1 MGIGSILGTYGD
13 FVLGTG
19 QSTVTDAIKNTIKY
33 RKAHGLSYGRA
44 FTTGVVRGVKKS
56 NTKLKINGGFF
67 KSLKTGLSAIPNGWK
82 AGKGFG
88 KLTGAIKGCGKA
100 MPALFAGLLVLGEI
114 PNVYKA
120 VRDKGVVQGLKE
132 VGKTA
137 VRLTAGAACGTILGA
152 LLAPIPGGSL
162 VGGMGG
168 WMLGDWLASK
178 IVGKSYSEKVAE
190 AEEQKNPQ
198 EASNTPVA
206 TGGDVAKG
214 ENVAMGDVQYP
225 SIHAN
230 DFGPYRPYS
239 NIFFNNPAA
248 YADFGA
254 RMPGQE
260 NTLPGYASMGTM
272 MPMMGGVTNNQS
284 GNLLD
289 NVDPKANLLNTANA
303 RKTYTPQSQIQQG
316 ANLDLSR

>member
-19 QSTVTDAIKNTIKY
+19 QSTVSDAIKNTIKY
-33 RKAHGLSYGRA
+33 RKAHGLSYGKA

-56 NTKLKINGGFF
+56 NVKLKINGGFF

-100 MPALFAGLLVLGEI
+100 MPALFAGIMVLGEI

-137 VRLTAGAACGTILGA
+137 TRLTAGAICGTVLGA
-152 LLAPIPGGSL
+152 VLAPIPGGSL
-162 VGGMGG
+162 IGGMGG

-178 IVGKSYSEKVAE
+178 VVGKSYSEKIAE
-190 AEEQKNPQ
+190 TEEQNNQ
-198 EASNTPVA
+198 QGASNNPTV
-206 TGGDVAKG
+206 TGGVTG
-214 ENVAMGDVQYP
+214 TEGNVAIGDVQYP
-225 SIHAN
+225 SIDIN
-230 DFGPYRPYS
+230 DFGPYRPYA

-272 MPMMGGVTNNQS
+272 MPMIGGVANNQS

-289 NVDPKANLLNTANA
+289 NVDSKANLLNTAKA
-303 RKTYTPQSQIQQG
+303 YTQKAQIQQG

>member
-19 QSTVTDAIKNTIKY
+19 QSTVSDAITNSIKN
-33 RKAHGLSYGRA
+33 RKASGHSYVKA
-44 FTTGVVRGVKKS
+44 FRTGITDGFKQS
-56 NTKLKINGGFF
+56 HANINTSGGFF

-100 MPALFAGLLVLGEI
+100 MPALFAGIMVLGEI

-132 VGKTA
+132 VGKTV

-152 LLAPIPGGSL
+152 ALSFIPGGSIL
-162 VGGMGG
+162 SGMGG

-178 IVGKSYSEKVAE
+178 VVGKSYSEKIAE
-190 AEEQKNPQ
+190 AEEQNNQQ
-198 EASNTPVA
+198 EASNNPTV
-206 TGGDVAKG
+206 TGGVTG
-214 ENVAMGDVQYP
+214 TEGNVAIGDVQYP
-225 SIHAN
+225 SIDIN
-230 DFGPYRPYS
+230 DFGPYRPYA

-272 MPMMGGVTNNQS
+272 MPMIGGVANNQS

-289 NVDPKANLLNTANA
+289 NVDSKANLLNTANV

-316 ANLDLSR
+316 ANLDLTK

>member
-19 QSTVTDAIKNTIKY
+19 QSTVSDAIKNTIKY
-33 RKAHGLSYGRA
+33 RKAHGLSYGKA

-56 NTKLKINGGFF
+56 NVKLKINGGFF

-100 MPALFAGLLVLGEI
+100 MPALFAGIMVLSEI

-137 VRLTAGAACGTILGA
+137 TRLTAGAICGTVLGA
-152 LLAPIPGGSL
+152 VLAPIPGGSL
-162 VGGMGG
+162 IGGMGG

-178 IVGKSYSEKVAE
+178 VVGKSYSEKIAE
-190 AEEQKNPQ
+190 TEEQNNQ
-198 EASNTPVA
+198 QGASNNPTV
-206 TGGDVAKG
+206 TGGVTG
-214 ENVAMGDVQYP
+214 TEGNVAIGDVQYP
-225 SIHAN
+225 SIDIN
-230 DFGPYRPYS
+230 DFGPYRPYA

-272 MPMMGGVTNNQS
+272 MPMIGGVANNQS

-289 NVDPKANLLNTANA
+289 NVDSKANLLNTAKA
-303 RKTYTPQSQIQQG
+303 YTQKAQIQQG

>member
-19 QSTVTDAIKNTIKY
+19 QSTVTEAITNSVKN
-33 RKAHGLSYGRA
+33 RKASGHSYVKA
-44 FTTGVVRGVKKS
+44 FRTGITDGFKQS
-56 NTKLKINGGFF
+56 HANINTSGGFF
-67 KSLKTGLSAIPNGWK
+67 KSLKTGLSAIPDGWK

-88 KLTGAIKGCGKA
+88 KITGAVKGCGKA
-100 MPALFAGLLVLGEI
+100 MPVLFAGLLVLGEI

-152 LLAPIPGGSL
+152 VLAPIPGGSL

-178 IVGKSYSEKVAE
+178 IVGKSYSEKVEE
-190 AEEQKNPQ
+190 AEEQNNPQ
-198 EASNTPVA
+198 ETLNTPAA
-206 TGGDVAKG
+206 TGGAVGTDSI
-214 ENVAMGDVQYP
+214 VAMGDVQYP
-225 SIHAN
+225 SVDIN

-260 NTLPGYASMGTM
+260 NTLPGYTSMGTM
-272 MPMMGGVTNNQS
+272 MPMMGGVANNQS

-303 RKTYTPQSQIQQG
+303 RKAYTQKTQIQQG
-316 ANLDLSR
+316 ANLDLSK